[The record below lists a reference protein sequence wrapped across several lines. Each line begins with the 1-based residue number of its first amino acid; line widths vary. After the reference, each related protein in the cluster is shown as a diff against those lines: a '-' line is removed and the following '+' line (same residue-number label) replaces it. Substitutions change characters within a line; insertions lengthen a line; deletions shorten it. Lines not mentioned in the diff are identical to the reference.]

1 MTIPRVIDAKRG
13 RRPGGRPP
21 DPEADRRIIEA
32 AQKLLALQGFSG
44 MSIEGVAA
52 ESGVAKTTIY
62 RRFSDKTELATAAI
76 HDLIP
81 VASPEATGATYDD
94 LLEQLAFVRRVVDL
108 GLAGTVLAEERRNP
122 RLLALF
128 RERVTGPRIAQLR
141 GILETG
147 VERGEVRA
155 DADLDAACDLILGAF
170 VAHYLAQG
178 RPDEA
183 WPRRLLDT
191 LWPALAAPSRSR
203 RPARR

>member
-1 MTIPRVIDAKRG
+1 MTIPRVTDAKREG
-13 RRPGGRPP
+13 RPGGRPP

-32 AQKLLALQGFSG
+32 AQKLMALQGFDG

-62 RRFSDKTELATAAI
+62 RRFSDKTELAIAAI
-76 HDLIP
+76 RDLIP
-81 VASPEATGATYDD
+81 IAVPQPTGATYDD
-94 LLEQLAFVRRVVDL
+94 LLEQLTFIRGVVDM

-122 RLLALF
+122 KLLDLF

-147 VERGEVRA
+147 VEHGEVRA
-155 DADLDAACDLILGAF
+155 DADLDAACDLIAGAF
-170 VAHYLAQG
+170 LAHYLAEG

-183 WPRRLLDT
+183 WARRLLDT
-191 LWPALAAPSRSR
+191 LWPALAAED
-203 RPARR
+203 